1 MILEW
6 LVIAVGILLVIDLI
20 LLAVFGF
27 KTYEL
32 FRDQMGNE
40 LAKPRFLEERDNYW
54 RTIMRVWLK
63 EAYKE
68 NPEAK
73 KGLIYVINKLKK
85 EEEN

>member
-6 LVIAVGILLVIDLI
+6 LLIAAIVFLIIDLI
-20 LLAVFGF
+20 LFAIGGF
-27 KTYEL
+27 KAYQL
-32 FRDQMGNE
+32 YRNHMSNE
-40 LAKPRFLEERDNYW
+40 LVKPRFLEERDHYW
-54 RTIMRVWLK
+54 RTIVRVWLK

-73 KGLIYVINKLKK
+73 RGLIYVINKLKK

>member
-6 LVIAVGILLVIDLI
+6 LLIIAIILIIINLI

-27 KTYEL
+27 KAYEL
-32 FRDQMGNE
+32 YRAHMGDE
-40 LAKPRFLEERDNYW
+40 VAKPRFLEERDHYW

-73 KGLIYVINKLKK
+73 LGLIYVINKLKK
-85 EEEN
+85 EEED